1 MADDDGQYRIEHD
14 TMGEVRVPVDALW
27 RAQTQRAV
35 ENFPISGRGLER
47 AQIRA
52 LGLLKAACAQVNKD
66 LGLLDP
72 VKADAIIAA
81 AGEIA
86 NGEHDDQFPIDVF
99 QTGSGTSS
107 NMNANEVIASI
118 AARNGVTVHP
128 NDDVNMSQSSNDTFP
143 TATHL
148 AATEAVITELVPA
161 LDHLRLALLD
171 KSQQWRTVVKSGR
184 THLMDAVPVT
194 LGQEFGGYTRQIA
207 AGIERAMAT
216 LPRLGELPIGGTAV
230 GTGLNAPAGFG
241 TKVVAELVR
250 TTGIDAL
257 REAHDHFEAQAA
269 RDGLVEASGALRTIA
284 VSLTKIANDIRWMG
298 SGPLTGLGELQ
309 LPDLQPGSSIMP
321 GKVNPVL
328 PEAVTQVAVQV
339 VGNDAAIAFGGA
351 SGAFELNVYIPVMA
365 RNLLESIRLLANVS
379 RLFADRC
386 VSGLVANEE
395 HLRTLA
401 ESSPSIVTPL
411 NSAIGYEEAAAVA
424 KEALR
429 EKKTIR
435 QTVIDRGLV
444 PDKLSLEEL
453 DRKLDVLAM
462 ADVDR

>member
-86 NGEHDDQFPIDVF
+86 NGAHDDQFPIDVF

-118 AARNGVTVHP
+118 AARDGVTVHP